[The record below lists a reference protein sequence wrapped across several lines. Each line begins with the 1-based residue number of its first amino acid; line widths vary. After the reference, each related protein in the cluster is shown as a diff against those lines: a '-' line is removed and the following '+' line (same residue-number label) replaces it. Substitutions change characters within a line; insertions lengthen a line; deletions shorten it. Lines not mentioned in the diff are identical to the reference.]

1 MVVAY
6 IFINLSRVLSFSNNE
21 TSKDSHIW
29 FVCIRIMYKVIREKS
44 LGSLKDILCTPGQG
58 LGLTQGILRLIIVG
72 YWTDNPAIFSTL

>member
-6 IFINLSRVLSFSNNE
+6 IFINLSRVLSFSNNV

-29 FVCIRIMYKVIREKS
+29 FVCIRIMYKVIWS
-44 LGSLKDILCTPGQG
+44 LGSLKHILCTPGQG

-72 YWTDNPAIFSTL
+72 YWTDNSAIFSTL